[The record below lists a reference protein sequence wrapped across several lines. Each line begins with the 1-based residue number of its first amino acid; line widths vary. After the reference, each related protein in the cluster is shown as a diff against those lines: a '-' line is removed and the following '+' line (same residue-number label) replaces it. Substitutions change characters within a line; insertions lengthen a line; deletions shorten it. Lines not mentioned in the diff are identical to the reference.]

1 MMMKKKKISMIEEI
15 GEVREQERGVR
26 LCKSSNDTRIATDTQ
41 TKPKPNKVDKV
52 LKKTSLL
59 NLYQKQ
65 NLWTV
70 FNILTD
76 GICHIDMAV
85 NF

>member
-26 LCKSSNDTRIATDTQ
+26 LCKRLSDETSNDTRIATDTQ

-52 LKKTSLL
+52 
-59 NLYQKQ
+59 
-65 NLWTV
+65 
-70 FNILTD
+70 F
-76 GICHIDMAV
+76 
-85 NF
+85 